1 MNRIFFTIYRII
13 VPKPIRTMI
22 VRKVLRKKIIGYY
35 SSLPAS
41 QVNDEVREVLSWL
54 ESNPIE
60 IFPYPFRNN
69 YNPEKVEV
77 LHDRVKDMPYVIL
90 EGKRLYF
97 KKRWRAGRV
106 ARGFS
111 ELMREQDP
119 SSPHRY
125 LTDAFNPGEN
135 DVIADIGA
143 AEANFSL
150 SAVEKVKKIYI
161 FEYDC
166 EWAEALR
173 ITFEPWKDKVE
184 IINKKVADF
193 DDEKHIRFDTFF
205 NSHRDISFLK
215 IDVDGAERHV
225 LRSCEPL
232 LQSGIPLKI
241 ALCTYH
247 QADDEKEFTSLLEKH
262 GFTVSPSGGYMI
274 HFYDKQIKA
283 PYLRRGLIRAVRK

>member
-13 VPKPIRTMI
+13 VPKPVRTII
-22 VRKVLRKKIIGYY
+22 VRKSIRKKIIRYY

-60 IFPYPFRNN
+60 IFPYPFRHN
-69 YNPEKVEV
+69 YNCEMVEV
-77 LHDRVKDMPYVIL
+77 LHDRVKNMPYVLL

-119 SSPHRY
+119 ASPHRY
-125 LTDAFNPGEN
+125 LTEEFNLDKN

-150 SAVEKVKKIYI
+150 SAVEKVKKIFI
-161 FEYDC
+161 FEYDR

-173 ITFEPWKDKVE
+173 NTFEPWKERVE

-193 DDEKHIRFDTFF
+193 DDEEHIRFDTFF
-205 NSHRDISFLK
+205 SMHPEISFLK

-225 LRSCEPL
+225 LRSCEPVFK
-232 LQSGIPLKI
+232 SGVPLKI

-247 QADDEKEFTSLLEKH
+247 QADDENEFTALLKNH
-262 GFTVSPSGGYMI
+262 GFDVVPSNGYMI
-274 HFYDKQIKA
+274 HYYDKQIQA